1 MPPLS
6 SIWSIVT
13 NWVGTY
19 PLAIMLA
26 FVALLFFVFLA
37 LALPRAKR
45 IAIGG
50 GQAFLFEA
58 KEKKSD
64 LIGVK
69 KK

>member
-1 MPPLS
+1 
-6 SIWSIVT
+6 
-13 NWVGTY
+13 
-19 PLAIMLA
+19 MLA